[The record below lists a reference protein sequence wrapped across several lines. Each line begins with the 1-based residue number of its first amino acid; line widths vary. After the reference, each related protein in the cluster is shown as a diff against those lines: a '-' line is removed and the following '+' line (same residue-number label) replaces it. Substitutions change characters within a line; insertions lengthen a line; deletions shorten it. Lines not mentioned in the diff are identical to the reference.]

1 MRVAAASDHAGS
13 ALRAFLV
20 GHLSETGHEAV
31 DLGPLGVGPV
41 DYPDYARRVCAAVL
55 DGSADRGLLICRTG
69 IGMSMAANRFRGVRA
84 ALCLFPLMAE
94 FARRHNDANVLVMG
108 AGITADFLAAGIL
121 DVFLRTGF
129 DGGRHAGRVAAIE
142 PPADLG

>member
-1 MRVAAASDHAGS
+1 MRVALASDHAGS
-13 ALRAFLV
+13 ALRAL
-20 GHLSETGHEAV
+20 LTARLADTGHEAI
-31 DLGPLGVGPV
+31 DLGPPGREPV

-55 DGSADRGLLICRTG
+55 DGSADRGVLICRTG
-69 IGMSMAANRFRGVRA
+69 IGMSMAANRCRGIRA

-94 FARRHNDANVLVMG
+94 YARRHNDANVLAIG
-108 AGITADFLAAGIL
+108 AGITADFLAAEIL

-142 PPADLG
+142 PPDGFR